1 MTVHATAP
9 GNRELNSQG
18 ACFKRNNGSNEQSAI
33 KMEGAAVAGAPSMH
47 SSVFIA
53 VKTRVSQDRVE
64 VIRSRPR
71 SYPRVE
77 ELLPTLL
84 LGGFLLGGALLLAFS
99 H

>member
-1 MTVHATAP
+1 
-9 GNRELNSQG
+9 
-18 ACFKRNNGSNEQSAI
+18 
-33 KMEGAAVAGAPSMH
+33 MH

-64 VIRSRPR
+64 AIRSRPR
-71 SYPRVE
+71 NYPRVE
-77 ELLPTLL
+77 ALLPTLL